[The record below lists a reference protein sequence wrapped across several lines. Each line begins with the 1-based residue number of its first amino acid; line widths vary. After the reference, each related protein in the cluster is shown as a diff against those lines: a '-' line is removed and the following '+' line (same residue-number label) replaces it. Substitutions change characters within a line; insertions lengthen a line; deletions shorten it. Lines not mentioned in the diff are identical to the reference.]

1 VKEAG
6 ANEQDEALCAG
17 HVKHVHLEAVSAL
30 ASVVP
35 ETYKPFKENIEVELT
50 FLRDDASKFLNGAL
64 NDASH
69 HSNQTFGRLYT
80 RTHSVGLQ

>member
-1 VKEAG
+1 MRG
-6 ANEQDEALCAG
+6 ARRAFAFRGRFCVFGSATF
-17 HVKHVHLEAVSAL
+17 VAL
-30 ASVVP
+30 AFVVP
-35 ETYKPFKENIEVELT
+35 ETYNPVRENIEVELT
-50 FLRDDASKFLNGAL
+50 FLRDVASKFLNGAL